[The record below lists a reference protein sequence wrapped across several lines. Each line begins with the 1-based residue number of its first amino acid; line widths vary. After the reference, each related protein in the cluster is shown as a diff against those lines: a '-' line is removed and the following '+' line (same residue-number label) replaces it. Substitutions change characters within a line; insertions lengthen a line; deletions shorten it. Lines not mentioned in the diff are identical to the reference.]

1 MKFILGKKLNM
12 TQIFDKDGNVVPVT
26 LVEVDDCTVVQ
37 KKTNEK
43 DGYDAVQ
50 VGFGYKKRLNK
61 PEKGHMK
68 DLGQFAVLK
77 EFKGVFDYNVGD
89 KIGISTFEEGDV
101 VNVTGTSKGKGFQG
115 VVKRYNFAGGPASHG
130 QKHNLRTPGSI
141 GALGPQKVFKGKKM
155 PGRMGSNRVFVKNLR
170 IVKIDKDNKIFA
182 ISGAVP
188 GKRGTILEIVQ
199 K

>member
-1 MKFILGKKLNM
+1 MGKKLNM

>member
-1 MKFILGKKLNM
+1 MGKKLNM

-26 LVEVDDCTVVQ
+26 LVDVDDCTVVQ